1 MSRYI
6 ETSTRKMIGAYAGV
20 GALVEDTKGAILINS
35 LEEWPFINNIREKE
49 EYHINDKRLLDRLKN
64 DKGFPEIKYLVR
76 MPPNSTRQ
84 FTSGAFIQPQNQ
96 EDISTGQYF
105 PRWMYCEKCK
115 RFNSLHNWFDKWD
128 KVIQQYE
135 PLKSKNVRDNF
146 IPPKCGYCYADDLKN
161 SKNKPRKYFNQ
172 EQYQLIQVRFIMTSS
187 DGEIADLPWEK
198 WITLKTVKYNS
209 FTNGDLT
216 LDEIN
221 SYYPCCDDQKLS
233 YIQGTQGDFSS
244 ITIECRN
251 PKCRKKGSLEG
262 IFGFSYFNDTS
273 KEFKYKTVIRS
284 SNSVYYPI
292 LMHSIYLPN
301 ATSISDDDQL
311 KIINWADEDEDV
323 NFIYKALSRKYE
335 ISEIQ
340 AFINSIDA
348 DSSQKEVDYRRKE
361 YLFILKHT
369 KYKKE
374 DFIFSHQETK
384 PIRKNIITNLTKVS
398 RLKMTSIQ
406 TGYSRQEPIDVDLF
420 LSGEVDR
427 IKPKYTTS
435 KSKNTDFLLGVEN
448 YGEGIFI
455 SLDRGP
461 IEQYIN
467 EYSETL
473 SETFLKAQAS
483 SLFEN
488 KFSSKEHL
496 GRYIYVHTL
505 SHLLMKELE
514 FTCGYPTVSLSERLF
529 VDSED
534 MQGVLIFTVAGMDG
548 SYGGL
553 ASQAS
558 PERFNEILTRAIE
571 RSEDCASDPIC
582 YHSSGQGVG
591 DMNQAACYSCA
602 LVAENACESFN
613 SFLDRKIREF
623 L

>member
-20 GALVEDTKGAILINS
+20 GALVEDTKGAILIDS
-35 LEEWPFINNIREKE
+35 LEEWPFINNIRDKA

-84 FTSGAFIQPQNQ
+84 FTSGTFIQPQNQ

-135 PLKSKNVRDNF
+135 PLKSKYVRDNF
-146 IPPKCGYCYADDLKN
+146 IPPKCGFCYTEDLKKS
-161 SKNKPRKYFNQ
+161 SKRYVSKENYLLTQ
-172 EQYQLIQVRFIMTSS
+172 IRFIMTSS
-187 DGEIADLPWEK
+187 DGEIIDLPWEK
-198 WITLKTVKYNS
+198 WITLKNDKFNS
-209 FTNGDLT
+209 FTKGDLT

-221 SYYPCCDDQKLS
+221 SYYPCCDNQDLS
-233 YIQGTQGDFSS
+233 YIQREQGDFSS
-244 ITIECRN
+244 IIIKCRN
-251 PKCRKKGSLEG
+251 PKCKKQGSLEG
-262 IFGFSYFNDTS
+262 IFGFSYFNDKS

-301 ATSISDDDQL
+301 ATSINDDDQL
-311 KIINWADEDEDV
+311 NIISWADDGEDI
-323 NFIYKALSRKYE
+323 NFIYKALFKKYE
-335 ISEIQ
+335 ITEIK
-340 AFINSIDA
+340 AFINSINA
-348 DSSQKEVDYRRKE
+348 NSTQKEVDYRRKE
-361 YLFILKHT
+361 YQFILEHN
-369 KYKKE
+369 KYEKE
-374 DFIFSHQETK
+374 DFIFSHQETNLIK
-384 PIRKNIITNLTKVS
+384 KDVITNLTKVS

-420 LSGEVDR
+420 LSGEIDR
-427 IKPKYTTS
+427 IKPKYTTN
-435 KSKNTDFLLGVEN
+435 KNKNTNFLLGVEN

-455 SLDRGP
+455 ALHSDP
-461 IEQYIN
+461 IDEYIN
-467 EYSETL
+467 KYSETL

-488 KFSSKEHL
+488 KFLSKEHL

-558 PERFNEILTRAIE
+558 PERFDEILTRALE